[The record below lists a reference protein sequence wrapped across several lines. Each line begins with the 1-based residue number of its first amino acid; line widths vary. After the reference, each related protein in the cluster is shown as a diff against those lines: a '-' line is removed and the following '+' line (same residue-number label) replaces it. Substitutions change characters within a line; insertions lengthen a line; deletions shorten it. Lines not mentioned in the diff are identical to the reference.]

1 MRKRGK
7 SYDAIV
13 LFGRSI
19 SIDDTTI
26 FGIVMEK
33 ENLNDEQWKNL
44 LSSKGLYN
52 YILYLHGCSE
62 WLKSGNT
69 ISEDSK
75 FFIKGERKYDIHR
88 GQVKQYC
95 RKAYEENPF
104 TIHFIEDCNIK
115 FAPDDIDDYLIVS
128 RDKYDECLQF
138 LQQKND

>member
-1 MRKRGK
+1 MRNKGK

-13 LFGRSI
+13 LFGKSI

-62 WLKSGNT
+62 WLKSGNS
-69 ISEDSK
+69 ISDDSN

-95 RKAYEENPF
+95 RNEYEKNPF

-128 RDKYDECLQF
+128 KEKYNECLQF
-138 LQQKND
+138 MQQKND

>member
-1 MRKRGK
+1 MARKK

-13 LFGRSI
+13 LFERSI

-33 ENLNDEQWKNL
+33 EDLTDEQWKNL

-62 WLKSGNT
+62 WLKSGNS
-69 ISEDSK
+69 ISDDSK
-75 FFIKGERKYDIHR
+75 YFIKGERKYDIHR
-88 GQVKQYC
+88 GQVKQFC
-95 RKAYEENPF
+95 RNEYEKNPF

-115 FAPDDIDDYLIVS
+115 FATDDIDDSLIVS
-128 RDKYDECLQF
+128 RDKYNECLQF
-138 LQQKND
+138 LQHTND